1 VERRLYIDGKWTE
14 GSGDTVLEVLNPAT
28 EEPLAE
34 VPQATSADV
43 EAAVLAARRAF
54 DEGPWGRT
62 TPADRAAVLRR
73 FWELLTARK
82 PEIVDLTIAEA
93 GSPRKLSETLQV
105 QSPLDHLADM
115 AERVL
120 AAFPFS
126 RPMPPTFGAGIGQG
140 VVLRE
145 AAGVVAAITPF
156 NYPFL
161 VNMSKVVPVLAAGCT
176 MVLKPSPYTP
186 LAALLI
192 AEVAEQAELPPG
204 VLNVV
209 TGDVEAG
216 QRLTTHPD
224 VDVVTFTGSDAV
236 GAQIMAQAAGGIKR
250 VVLEL
255 GGKSA
260 NIILDDADLDRAI
273 PHAALGF
280 TRHSGQGC
288 ACLTRV
294 LVHESRYAEVIER
307 LTAALADLRVGDP
320 DDPVT
325 DMGPL
330 IRAAQRDRVESYVR
344 LAQEEGARLVYG
356 GGRPDGLDRGFF
368 HEPTLFAGVR
378 SEMRIAQEEVFGPVG
393 VVIPFADD
401 TAAVAIANDSD
412 FGLSGAVW
420 SHDPRRAFTL
430 ATQVRTG
437 TVMLNGGG
445 GGTNPYGPFGGYKRS
460 GIGREFGEAGLEEY
474 LETKT
479 VAWGVAAG

>member
-14 GSGDTVLEVLNPAT
+14 GSGDTVVEVVNPAT
-28 EEPLAE
+28 EEPLAQ
-34 VPQATSADV
+34 VPQATAPDV
-43 EAAVLAARRAF
+43 EDAVLAARRAF

-115 AERVL
+115 SERVL
-120 AAFPFS
+120 ATFPFS

-161 VNMSKVVPVLAAGCT
+161 VDMSKVVPALAAGCT

-192 AEVAEQAELPPG
+192 AEVAEQAGLPPG

-209 TGDVEAG
+209 TGDIEAG
-216 QRLTTHPD
+216 QRLTTHSA

-236 GAQIMAQAAGGIKR
+236 GARIMAQAAGGIKR

-294 LVHESRYAEVIER
+294 LAHESRYAETVER
-307 LTAALADLRVGDP
+307 LTAALAGLRVGDP
-320 DDPVT
+320 DDPAT

-330 IRAAQRDRVESYVR
+330 IRESQRERVEGYVR

-356 GGRPDGLDRGFF
+356 GGRPAGLDRGFF
-368 HEPTLFAGVR
+368 HEPTLFADVR
-378 SEMRIAQEEVFGPVG
+378 NEMRIAQEEVFGPVG

-401 TAAVAIANDSD
+401 TEAAAIANDSE

-420 SHDPRRAFTL
+420 SRDPRRAF
-430 ATQVRTG
+430 AVAKHVRTG

-445 GGTNPYGPFGGYKRS
+445 GGTNPHGPFGGYKRS

>member
-1 VERRLYIDGKWTE
+1 MQRRLYIDGKWSE
-14 GSGDTVLEVLNPAT
+14 GSGDTALAVINPAT
-28 EEPLAE
+28 GAQLAD
-34 VPQATSADV
+34 VPQATVADIDD
-43 EAAVLAARRAF
+43 AVLAARRAF

-62 TPADRAAVLRR
+62 TPAERAVVLHR
-73 FWELLTARK
+73 FADLLAARK
-82 PEIVDLTIAEA
+82 PEIVDLTVAEA
-93 GSPRKLSETLQV
+93 GSPRKLAETLQV

-115 AERVL
+115 VDRVL
-120 AAFPFS
+120 ATFQFS

-145 AAGVVAAITPF
+145 PAGVVAAITPF

-161 VNMSKVVPVLAAGCT
+161 TNMSKVVPALAAGCT
-176 MVLKPSPYTP
+176 IVLKPSPYTP

-192 AEVAEQAELPPG
+192 AEIAEQAEIPPG

-209 TGDVEAG
+209 TGDIAAG
-216 QRLTTHPD
+216 ERLTTHAG

-236 GAQIMAQAAGGIKR
+236 GAKIMAQGAPGIKK

-260 NIILDDADLDRAI
+260 NIILDDADLDRAV

-294 LVHESRYAEVIER
+294 LVHRSRYPETVER
-307 LTAALADLRVGDP
+307 LSVALAGLKIGDP
-320 DDPVT
+320 DDPAT

-330 IRAAQRDRVESYVR
+330 IREAQRERVERYVR
-344 LAQEEGARLVYG
+344 IGQEDGARLVYG
-356 GGRPDGLDRGFF
+356 GGRPTGLDSGFF
-368 HEPTLFAGVR
+368 HEPTLFADVR
-378 SEMRIAQEEVFGPVG
+378 NSMRIAQEEIFGPVG
-393 VVIPFADD
+393 VVIPFDDD
-401 TAAVAIANDSD
+401 TEAAAIANDSD

-420 SHDPRRAFTL
+420 AADPKRAF
-430 ATQVRTG
+430 AVARQVRTG
-437 TVMLNGGG
+437 MVALNGGG
-445 GGTNPYGPFGGYKRS
+445 GGTNPHGPFGGYKRS

-474 LETKT
+474 LETKA
-479 VAWGVAAG
+479 VLWGVR

>member
-1 VERRLYIDGKWTE
+1 MENRLYIDGKWHDGT
-14 GSGDTVLEVLNPAT
+14 SDATLTVVNPAT
-28 EEPLAE
+28 EHILAE
-34 VPQATSADV
+34 VPQASVQDV

-54 DEGPWGRT
+54 DEGPWGRS
-62 TPADRAAVLRR
+62 TPAGRAAVLQR
-73 FWELLTARK
+73 FAELLIARK
-82 PEIVDLTIAEA
+82 AEIVDLTIAEA

-105 QSPLDHLADM
+105 QVPLDHLTDM
-115 AERVL
+115 VDRVL
-120 AAFPFS
+120 RTYPFS

-140 VVLRE
+140 VVQRE
-145 AAGVVAAITPF
+145 PAGVVAAITPF
-156 NYPFL
+156 NYPFYI
-161 VNMSKVVPVLAAGCT
+161 NISKLAPALAAGCT
-176 MVLKPSPYTP
+176 VVLKPSPYTP

-209 TGDVEAG
+209 TGDIDAG
-216 QRLTTHPD
+216 QLLTTHPA

-250 VVLEL
+250 TVLEL

-260 NIILDDADLDRAI
+260 NIILEDADLDRVI

-294 LVHESRYAEVIER
+294 LVHASRHDEVVER
-307 LTAALADLRVGDP
+307 LARALAGLRVGDP
-320 DDPVT
+320 SDAAT

-330 IRAAQRDRVESYVR
+330 IRQSQRERVERYVR
-344 LAQEEGARLVYG
+344 LGQAEGARLAFG
-356 GGRPDGLDRGFF
+356 GGRPPGLARGFF
-368 HEPTLFAGVR
+368 HEPTMFTDVR
-378 SEMRIAQEEVFGPVG
+378 NDMRIAQEEIFGPVG

-401 TAAVAIANDSD
+401 RDAVSIANDSA

-420 SHDPRRAFTL
+420 SADPRRAF
-430 ATQVRTG
+430 AIAQRVRTG
-437 TVMLNGGG
+437 TIALNGGG

-474 LETKT
+474 LETKS
-479 VAWGVAAG
+479 VVWGVAAG